1 MVDQWALVRVG
12 IGTILRQMSIRVA
25 GESAQASEGLAL
37 ARDAEADLVVLGSH
51 LDSPVGDAIRSAKKL
66 EPAPL
71 VISLLS
77 HPDRDLLAECLGAG
91 ADGILLRS
99 ATDADL
105 DRAVR
110 QVADGERWVAPAL
123 ALLLAGAV
131 SETGAA
137 SSLTAKEIQVLSGLA
152 AGQSNKDLAEA
163 MFVSTATIKTH
174 LSHIYAKLGASGRQ
188 EAVARAVELGLLA

>member
-25 GESAQASEGLAL
+25 GESARAAEGLAL
-37 ARDAEADLVVLGSH
+37 AQAEQADLLVLGSH
-51 LDSPVGDAIRSAKKL
+51 LDSPVGDAVRSAKKL

-91 ADGILLRS
+91 ADGVLLRS
-99 ATDADL
+99 ATDGDL
-105 DRAVR
+105 SRAVG
-110 QVADGERWVAPAL
+110 QVAEGGRWVAPAL
-123 ALLLAGAV
+123 TLLLAGAV
-131 SETGAA
+131 SQTGAA
-137 SSLTAKEIQVLSGLA
+137 SPLTAKEIQVLSGLA
-152 AGQSNKDLAEA
+152 AGLSNKELAEA
-163 MFVSTATIKTH
+163 MFVSAATIKTH
-174 LSHIYAKLGASGRQ
+174 LSHIYAKLEASGRQ